1 MASEII
7 MSIYLTARGLR
18 FLTTPDYWRFVN
30 LFDKYLVYI
39 NKKLKKITTDS
50 EKLQTRGR
58 ICVVFVNENIF
69 DVSFIVIHKY
79 LKETNS
85 RTCNSN
91 RTCATQ
97 TEDVTKTEHVQLKK
111 NTRNSKR
118 TRVTQTEDVFK

>member
-1 MASEII
+1 MASGII

-30 LFDKYLVYI
+30 LFDKYLIYI
-39 NKKLKKITTDS
+39 NEKLKKITTDS
-50 EKLQTRGR
+50 EKLQTLGR

-91 RTCATQ
+91 RR
-97 TEDVTKTEHVQLKK
+97 H
-111 NTRNSKR
+111 N
-118 TRVTQTEDVFK
+118 